1 MPPAPTVPSRVTPGL
16 GGEAVRA
23 GRFRGS
29 DLSRGL
35 GCRSS
40 GVLPALARLPVSPLA
55 PRQGRSPGGSP
66 LGSSGTGVPDPAVP
80 LILRRSIGSA
90 FRQVCLWPKPLACL
104 AVHGLASWACRFR
117 SSRAEARSCPKV
129 RGRSPVSA
137 GGSAPT
143 CVPLSAGQESG
154 PKSVVP
160 SVLVRYPKVPE
171 PGHLTMPAAFA
182 SAKGQARSIRLAA
195 ASSAARAFAPWPHC
209 LVGQEALFAG
219 AVAGKAFDRCR
230 SIVSATSE
238 SCHENRVAPSG
249 F

>member
-1 MPPAPTVPSRVTPGL
+1 LPPAPTVPSRVTPGL

-182 SAKGQARSIRLAA
+182 SAKGQARSFRLAA
-195 ASSAARAFAPWPHC
+195 ASSAALPPLSPASPLRRAVA
-209 LVGQEALFAG
+209 GYAL
-219 AVAGKAFDRCR
+219 AVAGKAIPRCR
-230 SIVSATSE
+230 EIVSATDE
-238 SCHENRVAPSG
+238 SCHEI
-249 F
+249 

>member
-29 DLSRGL
+29 NLSRGL
-35 GCRSS
+35 GRRSS
-40 GVLPALARLPVSPLA
+40 GVLPALARLRVSPLA

-66 LGSSGTGVPDPAVP
+66 LGSSGTGVPDPAIP
-80 LILRRSIGSA
+80 QSLRRSIGSA
-90 FRQVCLWPKPLACL
+90 FRQDCLWPKPLACL
-104 AVHGLASWACRFR
+104 AVHGLASWVRRFR
-117 SSRAEARSCPKV
+117 SSRAETRSCPKV
-129 RGRSPVSA
+129 RGRSPFST

-154 PKSVVP
+154 PKPVVP

-209 LVGQEALFAG
+209 LVGQEALFAR

-238 SCHENRVAPSG
+238 SCHEN
-249 F
+249 

>member
-40 GVLPALARLPVSPLA
+40 GVLPALARLSVSPLA